1 MRPPHTEGT
10 FHMDIE
16 AMVEGMQRIS
26 IHGSPYVRL
35 FFSLQTD
42 PVTVQVAQ
50 LPLEAVDDGIKVG
63 DTVRLTMLLRT
74 VMEARHI
81 ES

>member
-1 MRPPHTEGT
+1 MEV
-10 FHMDIE
+10 E
-16 AMVEGMQRIS
+16 ARVEGMQRMA

-35 FFSLQTD
+35 FYSLQDQPETILS
-42 PVTVQVAQ
+42 AQ
-50 LPLEAVDDGIKVG
+50 LPSEAVDEGIEVC

-74 VMEARHI
+74 VMEARRI